1 MLKHVSVLHFFLLL
15 KTFNCAGISHFI
27 YPMSSWYTFRLF
39 LFFDYY
45 EQRCYEHSCM
55 CTSFWVNMFSFFLN
69 IYLRVKLLDHMVTLF
84 NLMRVARLFYKVA
97 VLFYISI
104 SNIWRFKSST
114 IWPALVIFCLWIRTI
129 LVGVKYYP
137 IVIFICISPM
147 INDVEHLFMWSLKN
161 LVKVFFS

>member
-69 IYLRVKLLDHMVTLF
+69 IYLRMKLLDHMVTLF

-97 VLFYISI
+97 VQCIVHGVSKSQRRL
-104 SNIWRFKSST
+104 SNLLHLLKSLTS
-114 IWPALVIFCLWIRTI
+114 
-129 LVGVKYYP
+129 KYSH
-137 IVIFICISPM
+137 IGG
-147 INDVEHLFMWSLKN
+147 
-161 LVKVFFS
+161 

>member
-45 EQRCYEHSCM
+45 EQCCYEHSCM

-69 IYLRVKLLDHMVTLF
+69 IYLRMKLLDHMVTLF
-84 NLMRVARLFYKVA
+84 NLMRVARLFYKVV

-104 SNIWRFKSST
+104 SNIWRYQFLHIFRNIYFLSFWLQPSQRVWYGISLWSSSSF
-114 IWPALVIFCLWIRTI
+114 P
-129 LVGVKYYP
+129 
-137 IVIFICISPM
+137 
-147 INDVEHLFMWSLKN
+147 
-161 LVKVFFS
+161 